1 MYTGR
6 RSYKCADCEDG
17 ATPGLVV
24 HCMLWEKLCVL
35 VCLCLHLLFCLQ
47 EVHITPALS
56 VFQIDD
62 FLAGKSALSVAIR
75 LGESVVV
82 VNLNRAKVEEIEVEP
97 PEEEEKCTHAAMVPA
112 GSTDSDSGGPVVSS
126 SRVGGGSAGPLNT
139 NPRWSPL
146 PAHCKTSSFP
156 ASKSLSKAL
165 TSSHTTS
172 KSPLSQTS
180 SSSSSSSL
188 GTGSGAGGFLTGSK
202 RGATCASHPDAR
214 SKRKVD
220 DSSSLGRG
228 ASLLS
233 STAPSPSKPTK
244 IQLTQSEWEELQRL
258 REIPTSQNGVSM
270 KRKAVMEAIG
280 EILKKMYAQRARGKI
295 PGSFKGRFSSE
306 FTCDSDM
313 REIIHSK
320 TTMTSCGDSDPAN
333 AVKSLEGGSYFLSD
347 HKSRDDAKSQENLLM
362 RNKVAQLRLKMQ
374 QTREERRAK
383 RKLVDRQ
390 SPCDWMEED
399 SDCMDSPPPAK
410 MAKKSAF
417 CGLKPGFLLQ

>member
-1 MYTGR
+1 M
-6 RSYKCADCEDG
+6 
-17 ATPGLVV
+17 
-24 HCMLWEKLCVL
+24 
-35 VCLCLHLLFCLQ
+35 
-47 EVHITPALS
+47 
-56 VFQIDD
+56 
-62 FLAGKSALSVAIR
+62 AIR

-139 NPRWSPL
+139 NPHWSPL
-146 PAHCKTSSFP
+146 PAHCKTSSIP
-156 ASKSLSKAL
+156 SSKSLSKAL
-165 TSSHTTS
+165 ASASHSTS

-180 SSSSSSSL
+180 SSSLSM
-188 GTGSGAGGFLTGSK
+188 GSGAGSLLAGSK
-202 RGATCASHPDAR
+202 RGATCATHPDVR
-214 SKRKVD
+214 SKRRAD
-220 DSSSLGRG
+220 DRTSLVRG
-228 ASLLS
+228 ASS
-233 STAPSPSKPTK
+233 SSPTASSPSKPTK

-320 TTMTSCGDSDPAN
+320 TTMTSCGDPESAHL
-333 AVKSLEGGSYFLSD
+333 AKSGGGGSYLSGD
-347 HKSRDDAKSQENLLM
+347 HKSKDDAKSQENMQM
-362 RNKVAQLRLKMQ
+362 RSKIAQLRLKMQ
-374 QTREERRAK
+374 QNREERRAK

-399 SDCMDSPPPAK
+399 SDCMDSPPPT
-410 MAKKSAF
+410 KKAGF
-417 CGLKPGFLLQ
+417 CGLKPGFLL